1 MLMSK
6 VSKQT
11 RGPKGLISRRAAD
24 STGADLPVHETVDP
38 ADQFKDAEAVAPDP
52 PPVGADDSPSEV
64 GQGPDDRKIPKNESE
79 GDNEGEDS
87 TDVKMED
94 GEDGTPPSEG
104 SLLNLNTK
112 APTSLAGDFRGG
124 QESWNAM
131 LYQLLLYKAQR
142 GDLNVSSQ
150 DSNLRLL
157 YNWVQTQRKHYK
169 LYQENKTSSTF
180 LNADRIAVLDAID
193 FQWNVRGDTFWQKN
207 FDALVKYKN
216 EHGDARVPRLYTKDP
231 KLGEWVTDQR
241 RQWKCKMEGKP
252 SLMTDERKNKLNE
265 LGFVWKVRDRAD
277 WNDRYEQLLEFK
289 KENGHC
295 IVPQH
300 YARNRALGKWV
311 AKQREQYR
319 FYREAKHSFLSEERI
334 DLLKSVAFVWQIK
347 GRGVNKKLPGK
358 LPDPAEAEDKEKSL
372 AKVEEEEKA
381 KDDTFPTMPSI
392 ADASLNPPP
401 MSPVQPPMGAEQQLP
416 SLPTISQQ
424 ISQQQLL
431 QANMA
436 AIAAHASSNQN
447 MVADLAA
454 ALRLGGT
461 NNPSATAAAALTGV
475 DPRVAAALRAAQL
488 GSDPNNQRPF
498 STML

>member
-1 MLMSK
+1 M
-6 VSKQT
+6 
-11 RGPKGLISRRAAD
+11 
-24 STGADLPVHETVDP
+24 
-38 ADQFKDAEAVAPDP
+38 
-52 PPVGADDSPSEV
+52 
-64 GQGPDDRKIPKNESE
+64 
-79 GDNEGEDS
+79 
-87 TDVKMED
+87 
-94 GEDGTPPSEG
+94 
-104 SLLNLNTK
+104 
-112 APTSLAGDFRGG
+112 
-124 QESWNAM
+124 
-131 LYQLLLYKAQR
+131 
-142 GDLNVSSQ
+142 
-150 DSNLRLL
+150 
-157 YNWVQTQRKHYK
+157 
-169 LYQENKTSSTF
+169 
-180 LNADRIAVLDAID
+180 
-193 FQWNVRGDTFWQKN
+193 
-207 FDALVKYKN
+207 
-216 EHGDARVPRLYTKDP
+216 
-231 KLGEWVTDQR
+231 
-241 RQWKCKMEGKP
+241 
-252 SLMTDERKNKLNE
+252 
-265 LGFVWKVRDRAD
+265 
-277 WNDRYEQLLEFK
+277 
-289 KENGHC
+289 
-295 IVPQH
+295 
-300 YARNRALGKWV
+300 
-311 AKQREQYR
+311 
-319 FYREAKHSFLSEERI
+319 
-334 DLLKSVAFVWQIK
+334 
-347 GRGVNKKLPGK
+347 NKKLPGK